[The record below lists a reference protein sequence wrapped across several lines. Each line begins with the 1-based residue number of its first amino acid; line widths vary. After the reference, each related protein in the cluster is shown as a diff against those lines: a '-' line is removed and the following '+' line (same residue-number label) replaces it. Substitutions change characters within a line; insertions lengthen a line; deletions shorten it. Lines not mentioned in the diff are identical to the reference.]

1 MPRSSGRRLSF
12 FVSSLLLR
20 SWGEVSYFGV
30 GVLAFGTWLET
41 RIANA
46 EYKALGL
53 GEVVTLARSELKLE
67 REAAIRLLARVTRA
81 GERFVSDGQ
90 IVTFRG

>member
-1 MPRSSGRRLSF
+1 M
-12 FVSSLLLR
+12 
-20 SWGEVSYFGV
+20 
-30 GVLAFGTWLET
+30 LAFGTWLET